1 MSQIN
6 NKVPHLKLVVDNG
19 KVIDE
24 IEEAKQKQNSLIKYR
39 LTLQTQLQILKET
52 EKTVIE
58 DIDKLETIIKRG
70 TNYAKG
76 DIRKS

>member
-1 MSQIN
+1 MSQT
-6 NKVPHLKLVVDNG
+6 NKQVPHLKLVVDNG
-19 KVIDE
+19 KVINE
-24 IEEAKQKQNSLIKYR
+24 IKEAKEKQFALIKYR

>member
-6 NKVPHLKLVVDNG
+6 NKAPHLKLVVDNG

>member
-6 NKVPHLKLVVDNG
+6 NKAPHLKLVVDNG

-70 TNYAKG
+70 TNHAKG

>member
-1 MSQIN
+1 MSQT
-6 NKVPHLKLVVDNG
+6 NKQVPHLKLVVDNG

-24 IEEAKQKQNSLIKYR
+24 IEQAKEKQFALIKYK

-58 DIDKLETIIKRG
+58 DINKLETIIKRG
-70 TNYAKG
+70 NNYDKG
-76 DIRKS
+76 DIGEC

>member
-19 KVIDE
+19 KIIDE
-24 IEEAKQKQNSLIKYR
+24 IEEAKQKQNSLIQYR
-39 LTLQTQLQILKET
+39 LNLQTQLQILKET

-70 TNYAKG
+70 INHAKG

>member
-1 MSQIN
+1 MFQT
-6 NKVPHLKLVVDNG
+6 NKQVPHLKLVVDNG

-24 IEEAKQKQNSLIKYR
+24 IEEAKQKQNSLIKYK

-70 TNYAKG
+70 INHAKG

>member
-6 NKVPHLKLVVDNG
+6 NKAPHLKLVVDNG

-70 TNYAKG
+70 TNHGKG

>member
-24 IEEAKQKQNSLIKYR
+24 IEEAKQKQNSLIQYR
-39 LTLQTQLQILKET
+39 LNLQTQLQILKET

-70 TNYAKG
+70 TNHAKG

>member
-24 IEEAKQKQNSLIKYR
+24 IEEAKQKQNSLIQYR
-39 LTLQTQLQILKET
+39 LNLQTQLQILKET

-70 TNYAKG
+70 INHAKG

>member
-6 NKVPHLKLVVDNG
+6 NKAPHLKLVVDNG

-70 TNYAKG
+70 INHAKG